1 MEPDEDLRSS
11 LRPGRA
17 GRAIALI
24 AVSVLVIGIATV
36 AYMHPQLPHD
46 FGGQGVAGAV
56 HVPAPSYQLAAIDF
70 VDTSSGWV
78 VAELPSHDF
87 AVLHTTDAGRSW
99 TRQLSGIEGD
109 IGEYAKFFDRLYGV
123 VVVLGRQAD
132 LCSTRDGG
140 KTWGCDSVQEGGGYV
155 LSAGFVDPVDGWLL
169 VQEGRAGGATTEGL
183 YHTADGGTTWLNQGD
198 PVPAP
203 DWAFRIDFADPLR
216 GWLSS
221 LSSGPNAYSTADGG
235 SSWRRVA
242 LPAPPG
248 GWPVAPFGSPGPEKF
263 FVAASPTV
271 GPGVAA
277 AVVPIAPPNGRSVDG
292 GIAMGY
298 PPLSIRAF
306 DGGVVVTVVYTTFGD
321 MSPYRDSAILS
332 EGGQA
337 LISAAPG
344 EVELSSLDGGSSW
357 EIAAVP
363 SEFGTFG
370 YVDPTDWW
378 WIGAGAWATSSD
390 GGVTWTRISALRTL
404 APLPGSLRIIDLD
417 DAWFASMNGTMPV
430 LEATY
435 DGGRTWR
442 IVKLPRL
449 MPTPA

>member
-1 MEPDEDLRSS
+1 M
-11 LRPGRA
+11 
-17 GRAIALI
+17 
-24 AVSVLVIGIATV
+24 AVSVLVIGTATV
-36 AYMHPQLPHD
+36 VYTHPQLLHD
-46 FGGQGVAGAV
+46 FGRQAAADAV
-56 HVPAPSYQLAAIDF
+56 HVPAASYQLAALDF
-70 VDTSSGWV
+70 VDTSTGWV

-87 AVLHTTDAGRSW
+87 AVLHTTNAGRSW

-109 IGEYAKFFDRLYGV
+109 IGEYAKFFDRLHGV
-123 VVVLGRQAD
+123 VVVLGRQAQ

-140 KTWGCDSVQEGGGYV
+140 KTWGCDSLQEAGGYV
-155 LSAGFVDPVDGWLL
+155 LSAGFVDPVEGWLL
-169 VQEGRAGGATTEGL
+169 VQEESSGGDTTEGL
-183 YHTADGGTTWLNQGD
+183 FHTTDGGKTWINQGD

-203 DWAFRIDFADPLR
+203 DWAFRIVFADPLR
-216 GWLSS
+216 GWLYS
-221 LSSGPNAYSTADGG
+221 LSSGPNAYTTADGG
-235 SSWRRVA
+235 ITWRRVA

-248 GWPVAPFGSPGPEKF
+248 GWPVAPAGSPIPEKF
-263 FVAASPTV
+263 FVAASPTQ

-277 AVVPIAPPNGRSVDG
+277 AVVPIAPPKGRKVG
-292 GIAMGY
+292 GILTGY

-306 DGGVVVTVVYTTFGD
+306 DGGVLVTAVYTTFGD
-321 MSPYRDSAILS
+321 MSPYRYSAILS
-332 EGGQA
+332 EGGQV
-337 LISAAPG
+337 LIPTAPQ
-344 EVELSSLDGGSSW
+344 EVELSSLDGGKSW

-390 GGVTWTRISALRTL
+390 GGVTWTRIPNLRTL

-430 LEATY
+430 LETTH

-442 IVKLPRL
+442 TVDLPRL
-449 MPTPA
+449 TPTPA

>member
-1 MEPDEDLRSS
+1 MEPEEDLRSS

-17 GRAIALI
+17 GRALALM

-36 AYMHPQLPHD
+36 AYIHPQLPHG
-46 FGGQGVAGAV
+46 FGTQAGAGAV
-56 HVPAPSYQLAAIDF
+56 HVPAGSYQLAAIDF
-70 VDTSSGWV
+70 VDTSTGWV

-109 IGEYAKFFDRLYGV
+109 IGEYAKFFDSLHGV
-123 VVVLGRQAD
+123 VVVLGRQAA

-140 KTWGCDSVQEGGGYV
+140 KTWGCGTLQEGGGYV

-169 VQEGRAGGATTEGL
+169 VQEGSAGGATTEGL
-183 YHTADGGTTWLNQGD
+183 FHTTDGGKTWLNQGD

-203 DWAFRIDFADPLR
+203 DWAFRIVFADPLR
-216 GWLSS
+216 GWLYS
-221 LSSGPNAYSTADGG
+221 LSSGPNAYGTADGG
-235 SSWRRVA
+235 SSWRRIA

-248 GWPVAPFGSPGPEKF
+248 GWPVAPAGSPGPEKF
-263 FVAASPTV
+263 FVAASPTQ

-277 AVVPIAPPNGRSVDG
+277 AVVPIAPPKGRSVDG
-292 GIAMGY
+292 GIVMGY
-298 PPLSIRAF
+298 PPLRIRAF
-306 DGGVVVTVVYTTFGD
+306 DGGVLVTVVYTTFGD

-337 LISAAPG
+337 LIPAAPG
-344 EVELSSLDGGSSW
+344 EIELSSLDGGSSW
-357 EIAAVP
+357 EIAALP

-390 GGVTWTRISALRTL
+390 GGVTWTRMQTLSTL
-404 APLPGSLRIIDLD
+404 APLAGSLRIIDLD
-417 DAWFASMNGTMPV
+417 HGWFASMNGAMPL
-430 LEATY
+430 LEATD
-435 DGGRTWR
+435 DGGHTWR
-442 IVKLPRL
+442 TVGLPSL
-449 MPTPA
+449 TP